1 MREQTAEK
9 ILTWLLRVLGF
20 LAALAI
26 IAVVMPTSWMVAG
39 AEWAGTTPFQD
50 SPLNQYLA
58 RSLSLLYAMFGVFV
72 LYIARDVRRY
82 RDLVLFM
89 GWLTMALGAV
99 LTAVDFSVG
108 MPASW
113 SWGEGPPTVLAG
125 GVLIWLGRKISPS
138 GK

>member
-9 ILTWLLRVLGF
+9 VLTWLLRVLGF
-20 LAALAI
+20 LACLAI

-39 AEWAGTTPFQD
+39 AKYAGSPFVD
-50 SPLNQYLA
+50 NPLNQYLA

-82 RDLVLFM
+82 RDLVSFM
-89 GWLTMALGAV
+89 GWLTMVLGIA
-99 LTAVDFSVG
+99 LTAVDFAVG

-113 SWGEGPPTVLAG
+113 TWGEGPPTVVFGAVIVWLSRKVDLAG
-125 GVLIWLGRKISPS
+125 R
-138 GK
+138 